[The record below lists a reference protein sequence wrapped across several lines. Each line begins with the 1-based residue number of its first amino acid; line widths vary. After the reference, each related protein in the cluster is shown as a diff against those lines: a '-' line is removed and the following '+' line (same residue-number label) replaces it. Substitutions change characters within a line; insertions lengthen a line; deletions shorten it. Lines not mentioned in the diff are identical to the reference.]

1 MFTHSL
7 WDSHSAS
14 NSFFPLAEDISVD
27 VAIIGGG
34 ITGITTALLLKKQGF
49 KVAVLEAREVG
60 KGTTGHSTGN
70 LYVIIDKLLSPIVSK
85 YDKEV
90 LKNVISARG
99 EAFRLISDNINQYNI
114 DCDYKLQ
121 DMYVYEDNQNNKME
135 EEIKVA
141 RDIGLPFTEI
151 SSAGNSGNFPTELK
165 KGMVI
170 KDQATFNPLRYI
182 QELAR
187 NANGG
192 NCTIYE
198 NSKVEK
204 IEETEAGVVLSTTR
218 GTVTAKYAIH
228 ATHTPKGVEIQYHTV
243 LGPYREY
250 GVAVKIAS
258 NYPDGIYWGHYKDQ
272 KFSVRSYSRNGE
284 NYLLC
289 IGKPHKVGQAEDNE
303 KHIKELIQFL
313 EQKFQVTEV
322 THKWGGQHYK
332 PADYLPYIG
341 RKSDDSNQLVATG
354 FSTDGL
360 IYGTLSGILLSDLI
374 AGKENIYSEMFK
386 ASRHQPLKAAGEFL
400 KENLDVAKEFIVD
413 RFKVEDGD
421 ISELL
426 PGEAK
431 VLQKD
436 GKKAAVYK
444 SKEGK
449 ISITSAVCSHMGC
462 IVHWNN
468 AEETWD
474 CPCHGSRFNPQ
485 GEVIEGPALHALK
498 KINDNGKER
507 NYEREDAPK

>member
-1 MFTHSL
+1 MFTQSL
-7 WDSHSAS
+7 WESFSAS
-14 NSFFPLAEDISVD
+14 NSFFPLSEDIAVD

-70 LYVIIDKLLSPIVSK
+70 LYVVIDKLLSPIVSK

-90 LKNVISARG
+90 LRKVIRARG
-99 EAFRLISDNINQYNI
+99 EAFSLISNNVNQYNI

-121 DMYVYEDNQNNKME
+121 DMYIYEDAQNNKIE
-135 EEIKVA
+135 DELKVA
-141 RDIGLPFTEI
+141 REANLQFIEI
-151 SSAGNSGNFPTELK
+151 SGTGSSGNFPIELK
-165 KGMVI
+165 KGMVL
-170 KDQATFNPLRYI
+170 KDQATFNPLLYI

-187 NANGG
+187 NANGD

-198 NSKVEK
+198 NTKVEK
-204 IEETEAGVVLSTTR
+204 IEETEAGVELKTNR
-218 GTVTAKYAIH
+218 GTVSAKFAIH
-228 ATHTPKGVEIQYHTV
+228 ATHTPKGIEIQYHTV

-250 GVAVKIAS
+250 GVAVKIS
-258 NYPDGIYWGHYKDQ
+258 STYPDGIYWGYYKDQ

-284 NYLLC
+284 NFLLC

-303 KHIKELIQFL
+303 KHIKELIEFL
-313 EQKFQVTEV
+313 EQRFQVTEV

-360 IYGTLSGILLSDLI
+360 IYGTLSAILLSDLI
-374 AGKENIYSEMFK
+374 AGKENRYSEIFK
-386 ASRHQPLKAAGEFL
+386 ASRHQPAKAAGEFL

-413 RFKVEDGD
+413 RFKIEDGD
-421 ISELL
+421 ISDIL
-426 PGEAK
+426 PGQAK
-431 VLQKD
+431 VIQKD

-444 SKEGK
+444 NIDGK
-449 ISITSAVCSHMGC
+449 VSVTSAVCSHLGC

-474 CPCHGSRFNPQ
+474 CPCHGSRFNPL

-498 KINDNGKER
+498 NLNGFDKS
-507 NYEREDAPK
+507 